1 MQRAIAEIPIL
12 TDATMTN
19 LSDIKAILAASAV
32 AHEIIECDPELA
44 DTAKFCEHYGY
55 SLENSANVIL
65 VASKTGEK
73 KYAACVVLA
82 VNRLDVNKVV
92 RKKLGAR
99 KVSFADPE
107 ETRALTGM
115 EIGGVTAI
123 GLPADLPI
131 WVDARVMEHERIIL
145 GGGGRDSKLICAP
158 QIFEHTANTEI
169 VEGLAK

>member
-12 TDATMTN
+12 TGATMTN
-19 LSDIKAILAASAV
+19 PSDIKAILAASGV
-32 AHEIIECDPELA
+32 AYEIIECDPELA

-73 KYAACVVLA
+73 KYAACAVLA
-82 VNRLDVNKVV
+82 ANRLDVNTVV

-115 EIGGVTAI
+115 EIGGVTARPA
-123 GLPADLPI
+123 GGSADLGGCAGDGARAYHSRRRRARQQVDLRPAD
-131 WVDARVMEHERIIL
+131 
-145 GGGGRDSKLICAP
+145 
-158 QIFEHTANTEI
+158 F
-169 VEGLAK
+169 